1 MRISDWSSDV
11 CSSDLLMHYAAPDVG
26 FGLNDSDIADWVIN
40 PSGGDADSAFE
51 STYLYIGDDK
61 ATKITYFTPRLAGF
75 QLGASFVPEYERD
88 NNDLAAGDIYKNGF
102 AFGAN
107 FVETF
112 GEFDIALAAGYVRAE
127 QPAGSARKSA
137 VEGRRGSVRVDLGG

>member
-1 MRISDWSSDV
+1 MGQNDSAAVLR
-11 CSSDLLMHYAAPDVG
+11 HYAAPEVG

-61 ATKITYFTPRLAGF
+61 ATKITYFTPRLASF

-88 NNDLAAGDIYKNGF
+88 NTDLAAGDIYKNGF
-102 AFGAN
+102 AFAIGRASCRDR
-107 FVETF
+107 VCQ
-112 GEFDIALAAGYVRAE
+112 YV
-127 QPAGSARKSA
+127 
-137 VEGRRGSVRVDLGG
+137 